1 MGLRSFFDENE
12 PHFVKGGKYEKYFPM
27 YEMIETI
34 LYTGKAV
41 TKAAPHARSFVD
53 MKRIMTYVVIS
64 TIPCI
69 LWSFYNTG
77 LQTNIAL
84 GVISEAGQVGW
95 RIWIING
102 LNIGLNPDN
111 ILANMFHGMLYF
123 LPIYIMTLV
132 AGGIWEVLFA
142 TVRGHEV
149 NEGFLV
155 SSMLFALT
163 MPASA
168 PLWQVALGISFGVVI
183 AKKFLVVRERIFSIQ
198 P

>member
-1 MGLRSFFDENE
+1 MGLRSFFDDIE
-12 PHFVKGGKYEKYFPM
+12 PNFVKGGKYEKYFPI

-34 LYTGKAV
+34 LYTGKTV
-41 TKAAPHARSFVD
+41 TKVAPHARSFVD

-77 LQTNIAL
+77 LQTNLAL
-84 GVISEAGQVGW
+84 GDLGDATHIGW
-95 RIWIING
+95 RIWIIETLG
-102 LNIGLNPDN
+102 ISINPN
-111 ILANMFHGMLYF
+111 SVLANMFHGMLYF
-123 LPIYIMTLV
+123 IPIYLTTLV
-132 AGGIWEVLFA
+132 AGGICEVVFA
-142 TVRGHEV
+142 TIRGHEV

-168 PLWQVALGISFGVVI
+168 PPWQVLLG
-183 AKKFLVVRERIFSIQ
+183 
-198 P
+198 